1 MVCLFVSA
9 SPYRAFQVR
18 VGQLTRSTSL
28 CIHRITLDFGSP
40 STTVDLSQ
48 PDRLQKPL
56 PVTLQTKGVMNK
68 RSIRKEELL
77 EAEVK
82 RLREELNK
90 ANLEKSEINSEYEKL
105 TTICRSQRQQLH
117 TIKQALSSFTTP
129 GIQQQ
134 GPGLFN
140 KSSTSP
146 DHSSWQAFPEDH
158 NSTPVGTTNSH
169 QNRSVAARSPVT
181 SPVIN
186 LNQSQRFGG
195 LESNER
201 NMTSQ
206 PPGWAAF

>member
-1 MVCLFVSA
+1 MVCLFVS
-9 SPYRAFQVR
+9 SSLYRAFQVR

-28 CIHRITLDFGSP
+28 CIHRLTLDFGSP

-48 PDRLQKPL
+48 
-56 PVTLQTKGVMNK
+56 
-68 RSIRKEELL
+68 EELL

>member
-28 CIHRITLDFGSP
+28 CIHRLTLDFGSP
-40 STTVDLSQ
+40 STTVYLS
-48 PDRLQKPL
+48 QKPL

-68 RSIRKEELL
+68 RSTRKEELL

-82 RLREELNK
+82 RLREELKK

-129 GIQQQ
+129 GSQPQ

-140 KSSTSP
+140 K
-146 DHSSWQAFPEDH
+146 SSWQAFPEDH

-186 LNQSQRFGG
+186 LDQSQRFGG